1 MKRAFLIFLALSLPF
16 YGCGEETMPVLQ
28 SGHSGPILAMARD
41 EINGVL
47 FTGGKDGS
55 VRIWRGTPLALER
68 KIQVSHYPI
77 LSISADPVKKRIA
90 VIESN
95 GLTQHFLSVWNW
107 ETGTRR
113 FQFPL
118 TEFPLFMQ
126 FSPQG
131 NFLGMGKPTWDSL
144 SFFDAENGHKLSYVQ
159 EGFGIVNFFLVSS
172 SENTLLSYSPSSGT
186 LIYWNLKEGS
196 RKSTIQSVPE
206 LKLLTTLTERYAV
219 GADSRALYLIDLVT
233 GETLSRS
240 DTGRTLKI
248 LVLSETEELLTLT
261 EEGETSSLNYWKYS
275 LPSLP
280 GGLGGL
286 YPQETKT
293 RRLPQSVSQAQ
304 YFHNKIY
311 VGFQDGSLGVFTANS
326 PFYTQEGT
334 NILEPI
340 TDMLVQDG
348 TLYISTKKN
357 LFSFSLS
364 SLLNGYPANAPE
376 ANTLPF
382 KQFENLYDIPLGM
395 IPYQNSEIL
404 LWPKNSNSSGFLS
417 SLNPETATLQKL
429 KDFSLPLI
437 GAWSSREGLFC
448 LEKNGSIVKLS
459 IPNLE
464 EEFRIPAGD
473 IQTLLPL
480 ENGTLLLGRNTA
492 GFYNT
497 PLSTLNTKTRE
508 TVPFHYPS
516 VFLVFKLI
524 RDPSTNQVF
533 FLALRQGTERETET
547 VLFTADLE
555 NLEDFRPLAVLRS
568 EDLEADL
575 ALDPH
580 TSELLTTLGTG
591 SIRSW
596 DGTRWQTFQ
605 QNNNLASILRPF
617 EDWVLAVNKDGSASI
632 WKRKGGVYLGDLIC
646 LSMGGWVILARDGTY
661 WTSPGVRG
669 ADILKFR

>member
-1 MKRAFLIFLALSLPF
+1 
-16 YGCGEETMPVLQ
+16 MPVLQ
-28 SGHSGPILAMARD
+28 SGHSGPILAMAKD
-41 EINGVL
+41 EANGVL

-55 VRIWRGTPLALER
+55 VRIWSGTPLVLER

-77 LSISADPVKKRIA
+77 LSIAADPVKKRIA

-118 TEFPLFMQ
+118 AEFPLFMQ

-131 NFLGMGKPTWDSL
+131 NFLGIAKPTWDSL

-186 LIYWNLKEGS
+186 FIYWNLKEGS

-240 DTGRTLKI
+240 ATGKTVKI
-248 LVLSETEELLTLT
+248 LVIRETEELLTLT
-261 EEGETSSLNYWKYS
+261 EEGGASSLNYWKYS

-280 GGLGGL
+280 GGMGGL
-286 YPQETKT
+286 YPQETKN

-340 TDMLVQDG
+340 TDMLVQEG

-357 LFSFSLS
+357 LFAFPLS
-364 SLLNGYPANAPE
+364 SLLNGYLADAPK

-382 KQFENLYDIPLGM
+382 NQFENLYDTPLNM
-395 IPYQNSEIL
+395 IPYQNSEII
-404 LWPKNSNSSGFLS
+404 LWPKNSNSPGFLS

-437 GAWSSREGLFC
+437 GAWSSGEGLFC

-459 IPNLE
+459 LPNLE

-480 ENGTLLLGRNTA
+480 ENETLLLGRNTA

-524 RDPSTNQVF
+524 RNPATNQVF

-580 TSELLTTLGTG
+580 TGELLTTLGTG

-617 EDWVLAVNKDGSASI
+617 GDWVLAVNKDGSASI
-632 WKRKGGVYLGDLIC
+632 WERKGKEYLGDLIC